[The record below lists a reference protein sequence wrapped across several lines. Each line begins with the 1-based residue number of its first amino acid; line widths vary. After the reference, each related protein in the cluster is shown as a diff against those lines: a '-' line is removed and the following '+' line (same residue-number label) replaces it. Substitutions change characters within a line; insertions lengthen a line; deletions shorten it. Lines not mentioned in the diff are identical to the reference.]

1 MLHKQL
7 LYCSHFCLLKTIVIL
22 PCFFVFA
29 MKCKMCQQ
37 VANFRARNEGEPFE
51 WWCKWCYDVHE
62 HQQIPDDIE
71 HQTLCIHCK
80 DQPASCRIKSPLK
93 ACWEYWCYTCF
104 ERFDHKEDFDDF
116 AIVDL
121 DAPSDEYSDESE
133 DPHDHEGEVDTQS
146 CGSFN
151 SWCMPNAGNL
161 KALDIMETQSNADD
175 AVSVASGSS
184 WALTYQVVD
193 NDDTASVSSFQML
206 PSVQAVDND
215 DTASVSSFQMVSAC
229 NEQQQEQE
237 QQHDPEHHQELQQQQ
252 DAHEHQKQQQLQHQ
266 HHHQP
271 DEEPD
276 GKHDEELDR
285 EMPSLGAWQ
294 EDEQLVIALQ
304 MSLRDI
310 AEQAEPIADSSS
322 IISSSSSSSS
332 STAAATANVDDPFG
346 QFIPEYGSAASS
358 SSAASA
364 PQTLML
370 PRIRNQRKGPKQ
382 ASKVPERY
390 VAMAK
395 IDEIVGSHDQI
406 HASEYI
412 DLSGCTDTIF
422 TDKPTTT
429 SIQPHRLLCPIH
441 QLEHNIYCQA
451 CNNYQFMKEKQQCSM
466 AMQHS
471 IQDSYDTSS
480 IIFIDQLPYCSSHDQ
495 DMKEWCG
502 TCSKAVALRDQMA
515 QMA

>member
-1 MLHKQL
+1 MVQGAYTLTYSAHSIHVAQAIVIVQP
-7 LYCSHFCLLKTIVIL
+7 FFLLKTIVIL
-22 PCFFVFA
+22 PFFFVFA

-151 SWCMPNAGNL
+151 SWCMPSAGNL
-161 KALDIMETQSNADD
+161 KALDIMETQSNAYD

-237 QQHDPEHHQELQQQQ
+237 HGN
-252 DAHEHQKQQQLQHQ
+252 
-266 HHHQP
+266 
-271 DEEPD
+271 
-276 GKHDEELDR
+276 GKK
-285 EMPSLGAWQ
+285 MPSFGAWQ
-294 EDEQLVIALQ
+294 EDEQLMIALQ

-310 AEQAEPIADSSS
+310 DEQAEPIADSSS

-332 STAAATANVDDPFG
+332 SSNSTAAAAATANVDHPYG
-346 QFIPEYGSAASS
+346 QFIPEDGSAASS
-358 SSAASA
+358 SPAASA

-370 PRIRNQRKGPKQ
+370 PRIVQQELTKFKACQRIGPKQ
-382 ASKVPERY
+382 ASKVPGRY
-390 VAMAK
+390 VAMEK
-395 IDEIVGSHDQI
+395 IDEIVGSPVQI

-429 SIQPHRLLCPIH
+429 SIDISMCPIH

-451 CNNYQFMKEKQQCSM
+451 CTNYQFMKEKQFLSM

-471 IQDSYDTSS
+471 IEDSYDTSS
-480 IIFIDQLPYCSSHDQ
+480 IIFIDQLPYCSSHAQ

-502 TCSKAVALRDQMA
+502 TCNKAVALTDQMA